1 MQRDRGKGPA
11 GRAASCRD
19 GGVNAFGWAG
29 RLVWRPGARRRPW
42 HLAAAGRPC
51 LWPASLFQEE
61 RLRTWEQ
68 KARGE
73 LAPLSP
79 KEGGARMESPQ
90 LRRKAG
96 SESKLSPHLVFELK
110 KTATAYLQPEGTQRG
125 QGEPA
130 WWFSNLVR
138 PGTTRE
144 ALVNPATQAQP
155 RDVGQPV
162 GAAAWA
168 GVGWGGVGTVRGSP

>member
-29 RLVWRPGARRRPW
+29 RLVGRPGARRRPW

-79 KEGGARMESPQ
+79 EEGGARMESPQ

-110 KTATAYLQPEGTQRG
+110 KKQRHTYSQKG
-125 QGEPA
+125 PSVLGGSLHGGSQIWCVLGP
-130 WWFSNLVR
+130 
-138 PGTTRE
+138 PGK
-144 ALVNPATQAQP
+144 P
-155 RDVGQPV
+155 
-162 GAAAWA
+162 
-168 GVGWGGVGTVRGSP
+168 

>member
-29 RLVWRPGARRRPW
+29 RLVGRPGARRRPW

-79 KEGGARMESPQ
+79 EEGGARMESPQ

-110 KTATAYLQPEGTQRG
+110 KKNNSIPTARRDPACSGGACMVVLKSGASWDHPGSLSKSSHPGPAQR
-125 QGEPA
+125 
-130 WWFSNLVR
+130 R
-138 PGTTRE
+138 
-144 ALVNPATQAQP
+144 
-155 RDVGQPV
+155 
-162 GAAAWA
+162 GAARGSCSLGGG
-168 GVGWGGVGTVRGSP
+168 GVGWGGDR